1 MIFYKDNHFLF
12 KINFIIQNKFITL
25 HQNLNK
31 MLKVKNTK
39 RMLDRILPSNAT
51 VEAIINKVVE
61 FRKQQDLKRTHKIS
75 DYRLSMILQEKT
87 LHESELR
94 GLIAYNTANF
104 SAPTESEGAE

>member
-1 MIFYKDNHFLF
+1 
-12 KINFIIQNKFITL
+12 
-25 HQNLNK
+25 
-31 MLKVKNTK
+31 V
-39 RMLDRILPSNAT
+39 LDRILPSNT
-51 VEAIINKVVE
+51 TIEAIINKVVQ

-104 SAPTESEGAE
+104 SAPTESEGGE